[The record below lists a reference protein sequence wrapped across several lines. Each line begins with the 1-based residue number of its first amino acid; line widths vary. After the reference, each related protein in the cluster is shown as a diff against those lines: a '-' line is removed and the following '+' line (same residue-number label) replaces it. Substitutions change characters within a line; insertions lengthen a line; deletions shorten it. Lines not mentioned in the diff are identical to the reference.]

1 MQKYLILL
9 VMVSLGQAT
18 EKSAQYMC
26 RSSIIRAE
34 HHFKIPASL
43 LAAVSLIESGKVV
56 KGQKD
61 VVAWPWALNVEG
73 VPKFYPTKT
82 EATLALQQYLDAGI
96 TNIDVGCMQLNY
108 RHHGKAFKSPAYM
121 LDPKRNVDYGA
132 QFLLQLHKRYKS
144 WTKAIGHYHSAT
156 LKHQVPYR
164 KKVYDKWQAVRHQ
177 LSDQEVA
184 NEIFTG
190 TSPQAR
196 RLMKPLPSTATPQ
209 VLKPQIVGHL
219 TR

>member
-1 MQKYLILL
+1 
-9 VMVSLGQAT
+9 MVSIGQAT

-26 RSSIIRAE
+26 RSQIMRAE
-34 HHFKIPASL
+34 QHFKIPPSL

-56 KGQKD
+56 KGHKD
-61 VVAWPWALNVEG
+61 LVAWPWALNVEG

-82 EATLALQQYLDAGI
+82 EATLALQKYLDAGVM
-96 TNIDVGCMQLNY
+96 NIDVGCMQLNY
-108 RHHGKAFKSPAYM
+108 RHHGKAFKSAAYM

-177 LSDQEVA
+177 IPQQDGIDEV
-184 NEIFTG
+184 FTG
-190 TSPQAR
+190 TSAQSR
-196 RLMKPLPSTATPQ
+196 RLMKPLHPRTAVPQ
-209 VLKPQIVGHL
+209 VLKPNIVGHI
-219 TR
+219 TP